1 MHPIVWFIEN
11 PVKVCCGVILIVL
24 FGLLAIFQ
32 MPIQLSPDEQQG
44 KKVCHITDYKLIT
57 GGEVARTVS
66 VHAASGHIS

>member
-32 MPIQLSPDEQQG
+32 MPIQLSPDVERPQ
-44 KKVCHITDYKLIT
+44 VSI
-57 GGEVARTVS
+57 ETVWPG
-66 VHAASGHIS
+66 ASP